1 MATVYIYDCTL
12 FPATLYP
19 VSTVHCIRLDSSFQL
34 LEIHQKVNAVIHEN
48 KTFSDFCLK
57 WVMELPIWI
66 DNDNYLNSYIIR
78 IPITNFLVAGIDKKK
93 RRRKRRQTSG
103 EGKSPAGTTRNVE
116 VVEDPVS
123 QDYYPEEYF
132 DFYRDG
138 TDSMGDFEAMVLNL
152 PYWCPHG

>member
-1 MATVYIYDCTL
+1 M
-12 FPATLYP
+12 
-19 VSTVHCIRLDSSFQL
+19 
-34 LEIHQKVNAVIHEN
+34 
-48 KTFSDFCLK
+48 
-57 WVMELPIWI
+57 
-66 DNDNYLNSYIIR
+66 
-78 IPITNFLVAGIDKKK
+78 AGIDKKK